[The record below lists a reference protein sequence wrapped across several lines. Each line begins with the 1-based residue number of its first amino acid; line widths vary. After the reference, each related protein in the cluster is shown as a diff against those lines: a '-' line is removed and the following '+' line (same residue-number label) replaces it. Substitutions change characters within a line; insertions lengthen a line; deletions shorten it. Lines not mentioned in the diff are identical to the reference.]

1 MSLHGDG
8 APPVLGLR
16 LYYSVFWLARVAR
29 MDVRRM
35 HRLLR
40 SRGVTPQRWNRN
52 YKVALSQLRS
62 RMPELWRAL
71 LSAEVERTIDG
82 GERSSFDRDRRT
94 RDGDQRRIDRGRNPD
109 DGAKR
114 PGDGRSPS
122 AGREPPTVDG
132 GATRAGGEK
141 SSNGGDESACD
152 REAPSSGGEEASHD
166 R

>member
-40 SRGVTPQRWNRN
+40 SRGATPQRWNRN
-52 YKVALSQLRS
+52 YNVALSQLRS

-71 LSAEVERTIDG
+71 MSAEVERTIDG

-122 AGREPPTVDG
+122 AGREPPTVDA
-132 GATRAGGEK
+132 GATRAGG
-141 SSNGGDESACD
+141 
-152 REAPSSGGEEASHD
+152 
-166 R
+166 